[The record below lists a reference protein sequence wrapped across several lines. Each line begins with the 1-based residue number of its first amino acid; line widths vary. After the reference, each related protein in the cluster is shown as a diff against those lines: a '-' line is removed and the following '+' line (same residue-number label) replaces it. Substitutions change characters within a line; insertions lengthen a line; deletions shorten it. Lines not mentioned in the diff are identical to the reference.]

1 MRHRIESSIHP
12 SFPAPFLAFGCGK
25 LAGGK
30 RLGKKLLCVCDGVV
44 VCFWYTLF
52 ACYLKHSILKCTEN
66 GECWVLWLQK
76 GEGGRGDTLKV
87 LVGLAL
93 VSGSE
98 SLLNKDFIPAVR

>member
-1 MRHRIESSIHP
+1 MCVMEWWSLSGIH
-12 SFPAPFLAFGCGK
+12 
-25 LAGGK
+25 
-30 RLGKKLLCVCDGVV
+30 
-44 VCFWYTLF
+44 TLF

-76 GEGGRGDTLKV
+76 GEGGGGDTLKV

-98 SLLNKDFIPAVR
+98 NLLNKDSIPAVR